1 MRMMIIYKVLQMLTV
16 AMATMLGVTP
26 PPAAPR
32 HVALGRA
39 TRENLSQPQ
48 RRDTRKVHSLDPFAF
63 YLALC

>member
-26 PPAAPR
+26 PAAPR
-32 HVALGRA
+32 HVVLSRA

-48 RRDTRKVHSLDPFAF
+48 RRDTRKVRSLNPFPF